1 MSKGSI
7 GLSDELN
14 AYLVEVGV
22 REPEV
27 LAALREETAVMPA
40 GEDADRRRAGS
51 AASRMLVKLLGAR
64 RRARGRHLHRLLVD
78 GHGARPAARR
88 PDRVLR
94 RLQGVHRRRPTRPGR
109 PRESRIASTCAW
121 RRRSRPSRRCS
132 PSGRPGTFDLAFI
145 DADKTNYRGY
155 VEAALLLVRQGGLIA
170 IDNVLWSGRVID
182 PAETDEDTQAIR
194 DLNAD
199 LATDERVDIAMV
211 PIADGLTLLRRL
223 ASARRSRR
231 ARRRR
236 SPRSASPS
244 RRHRGRTRRRPRS
257 ACRRPRGV

>member
-14 AYLVEVGV
+14 AYLIEVGA

-27 LAALREETAVMPA
+27 LAFLRNETAVMPQA
-40 GEDADRRRAGS
+40 GMQIAVEQGALLS
-51 AASRMLVKLLGAR
+51 MLVKLLVAR
-64 RRARGRHLHRLLVD
+64 RVLEIGTFTGYSSTAMALALPPD
-78 GHGARPAARR
+78 GKIVCCDISKEFTDVARR
-88 PDRVLR
+88 TWAAAGVEERVDLR
-94 RLQGVHRRRPTRPGR
+94 LAPALETLEALLAEDGAG
-109 PRESRIASTCAW
+109 S
-121 RRRSRPSRRCS
+121 
-132 PSGRPGTFDLAFI
+132 FDLAFI

-182 PAETDEDTQAIR
+182 ATDTDEDTQAIR

-211 PIADGLTLLRRL
+211 PIADGLTLLRVR
-223 ASARRSRR
+223 
-231 ARRRR
+231 
-236 SPRSASPS
+236 
-244 RRHRGRTRRRPRS
+244 
-257 ACRRPRGV
+257 